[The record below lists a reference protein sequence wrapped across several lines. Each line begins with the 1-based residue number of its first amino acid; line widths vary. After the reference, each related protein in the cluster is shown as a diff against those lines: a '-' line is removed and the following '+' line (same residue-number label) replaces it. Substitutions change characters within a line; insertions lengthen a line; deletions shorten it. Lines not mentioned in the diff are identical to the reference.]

1 MIHLGGDPV
10 LYWILKTILLIIL
23 FLSGY
28 AISYRDKKGEHY
40 WLYALPAL
48 IAYSL
53 EYGLRWNRSF
63 DYPHY
68 YQDLTGALY
77 QDYSDPLY
85 LGWVEF
91 VKLFDIDPILIF
103 VFYSAL
109 LIFAFL
115 LVLKEHRD
123 LAFLALPLFM
133 LIPTQADNHIR
144 QYFAFSFIMIGYYY
158 DYKGKTVKGFLWYLI
173 GLGIH
178 TSGVFCVAFL
188 LMCKYINIQK
198 IVRSPW
204 VLIGAYLLFYFFWDS
219 KNLEGFAAWLG
230 KLNLGDDVRFQG
242 YIDNA
247 DYWFTDESN
256 INDKL
261 GVKSV
266 ASQLYYV
273 VMTLLRDCGLLY
285 FGFKLIKDDKFL
297 IVPYWAMAFCLF
309 NGVFG
314 GNNEI
319 FSRFSAWVN
328 IFTAFLVSAV
338 VLKYAFSHKVK
349 ILVVLLFCYFY
360 LYVGHV
366 RRMTTINL
374 TGYEYIWDR

>member
-28 AISYRDKKGEHY
+28 AISYWDKKGEHY
-40 WLYALPAL
+40 WHCALPAI

-68 YQDLTGALY
+68 YQDLTGALF
-77 QDYSDPLY
+77 QDYSDPIY
-85 LGWVEF
+85 LAWVNL
-91 VKLFDIDPILIF
+91 VKSVGIDPVIIF
-103 VFYSAL
+103 VFYSAI

-144 QYFAFSFIMIGYYY
+144 QYFAFSIIMIGYYY
-158 DYKGKTVKGFLWYLI
+158 DYKGNTVKGILWYLV

-178 TSGVFCVAFL
+178 MSGAFCVAFL
-188 LMCKYINIQK
+188 QMCKYINIRK
-198 IVRSPW
+198 IVKSPW

-219 KNLEGFAAWLG
+219 KNLEGLATWLG
-230 KLNLGDDVRFQG
+230 KFNLGDDTRFQG

-247 DYWFTDESN
+247 DYWFTDDSN
-256 INDKL
+256 ISDKL
-261 GVKSV
+261 GIKSV
-266 ASQLYYV
+266 ASKLYFV
-273 VMTLLRDCGLLY
+273 AMELLRDCGLLY

-297 IVPYWAMAFCLF
+297 TVPYWAMAFCLF
-309 NGVFG
+309 NNVFG

-328 IFTAFLVSAV
+328 IFTAFIVSAV

-360 LYVGHV
+360 LYVGYV
-366 RRMTTINL
+366 RNMTTINL